1 MTKPLEALINR
12 AKHIVENGGLLA
24 RDTSLALIAAL
35 EQSQQRVYELENDE
49 VRQRLANAEHQLHV
63 AGLANHNLRASR
75 RAQFHKR
82 RSAEKRIA
90 ELEASQLA
98 VKLPGEF
105 AVIGE
110 NLRTQD
116 NRITSDPMFCIYQKE
131 EIVVDD
137 EYDHDRIVWWN
148 NEHCHEASKLRAKR
162 LELLHHDGRDT
173 PEEWRRIAV
182 KEINDFVTCCLTEQ
196 GCKDYLAI
204 NGHNLRK
211 PFIYVKSGFRNNEY
225 QTIRNWLMLAG
236 GTVQGDE

>member
-1 MTKPLEALINR
+1 MPNQLEALINR
-12 AKHIVENGGLLA
+12 AKHIIENGGLLA

-35 EQSQQRVYELENDE
+35 EQSQR
-49 VRQRLANAEHQLHV
+49 ANAAQDDHINQQADRIESLEAKN
-63 AGLANHNLRASR
+63 AGLGKGLGA
-75 RAQFHKR
+75 
-82 RSAEKRIA
+82 AEKRIA
-90 ELEASQLA
+90 ELEASQQA
-98 VKLPGEF
+98 VNLPEEF

-131 EIVVDD
+131 EIVVDE

-182 KEINDFVTCCLTEQ
+182 KEINDFVTCCFTEQ

-225 QTIRNWLMLAG
+225 QMIRNWLMFAG